1 MFVQLFGRIIRTAAK
16 TTFSREN
23 VVQFEIVYKSK
34 KSISRFVVLCN
45 MPIRSFKLQA
55 PETRESHAGFTVNL
69 PIKLPKLYMIHVARK
84 YS

>member
-1 MFVQLFGRIIRTAAK
+1 MLVQLFGRIIRTAAK

-55 PETRESHAGFTVNL
+55 PERESHAGFTANL